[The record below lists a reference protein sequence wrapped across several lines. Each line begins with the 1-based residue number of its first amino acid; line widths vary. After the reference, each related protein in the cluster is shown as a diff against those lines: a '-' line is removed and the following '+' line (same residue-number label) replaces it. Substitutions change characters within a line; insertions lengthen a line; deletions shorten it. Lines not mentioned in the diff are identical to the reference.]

1 MITPSL
7 NDLIMFVPSN
17 YSEYITEPGETA
29 LSDYIKTTK
38 TSFSN
43 GHYWLGGQ
51 IKMHPDDKITLS
63 LLQKATE
70 LNTNPYY
77 CNSWEYQSIQYSIR
91 LLSEIQKIIIRY
103 ETIMKQRIMKEL
115 EKTCLNTDVN
125 NNIISFI

>member
-7 NDLIMFVPSN
+7 NDLINFVPSN
-17 YSEYITEPGETA
+17 DTEYIVEPGETA

-38 TSFSN
+38 SSYAN

-51 IKMHPDDKITLS
+51 IKMLPDDKITPS
-63 LLQKATE
+63 LLQKATD

-77 CNSWEYQSIQYSIR
+77 CNSWEYQSIQSAIR
-91 LLSEIQKIIIRY
+91 LLSEIKKIVIRY

-115 EKTCLNTDVN
+115 EKTSLNTDVN
-125 NNIISFI
+125 NNIVSFI